1 MNTVEIMW
9 DAICEYGIA
18 TKEELELVTSINGYN
33 EDTLNDV
40 VYVRTGYRDIYQL
53 FEDWEGE
60 AKPW

>member
-1 MNTVEIMW
+1 MSTIKITW

-18 TKEELELVTSINGYN
+18 TKEELELITSINGYN

-53 FEDWEGE
+53 FEDWE
-60 AKPW
+60 